1 MLAPSVAAL
10 LAAMVATSFLSGIF
24 GMAGGMIL
32 LGILLAVL
40 SLPEA
45 MALHAV
51 TQMASNG
58 WRGLLWLRY
67 VQWRSA
73 GAFLSG
79 CAIAFAIWSI
89 WRYVPDKATTLIL
102 LGVAPFLVR
111 LLPANLSPDAER
123 PLHGMLVGGASM
135 ILMLLAG
142 VSGPLIDTY
151 FLGGKLER
159 RQIVATKAVCQ
170 VCCHAAKLLY
180 FGGLVDR
187 AAALDPVLAGL
198 AVIATIVG
206 TSMAR
211 PVLERLTDTQYR
223 AWAMRIITAIACVY
237 IAQGLYQFAA
247 AMN

>member
-1 MLAPSVAAL
+1 MLTPALAAL

-67 VQWRSA
+67 VQWRAA
-73 GAFLSG
+73 GAFLGG
-79 CAIAFAIWSI
+79 CAIAFVVWSI
-89 WRYVPDKATTLIL
+89 WRYVPSKAVTLTL
-102 LGVAPFLVR
+102 LGLAPFIVR
-111 LLPANLSPDAER
+111 LLPAGLKPDPER
-123 PLHGMLVGGASM
+123 PLHGVLVGAASM

-151 FLGGKLER
+151 FLGGKYER
-159 RQIVATKAVCQ
+159 RQIVATKAICQ
-170 VCCHAAKLLY
+170 VCCHAAKLAY
-180 FGGLVDR
+180 FGGLVDQ
-187 AAALDPVLAGL
+187 AGSLDPVLVGL
-198 AVIATIVG
+198 AIVATIAG
-206 TSMAR
+206 TSLAK
-211 PVLERLTDTQYR
+211 PVLDRLSDVQYR
-223 AWAMRIITAIACVY
+223 TWATRIITVIACVY
-237 IAQGLYQFAA
+237 IAQGVYELVSTT
-247 AMN
+247 N